1 MALNL
6 SILDHSKWPALLKV
20 ARLDRPIGS
29 LLLLWPT
36 LAALWIAAE
45 GTPSLH
51 LLIVFSLGTL
61 LTRSAGCVVNDLA
74 DQKLDGHVKRTAL
87 RPLAT
92 GEIVSRDA
100 IEFMVLLLLI
110 SLGLVLTTNLMTIVW
125 AIGAV
130 AAAGIYPFFEANH
143 APAASGSG
151 DCVFL
156 RYSDGLC
163 CYGRTNHGRDWP
175 LILGESHLGH
185 RLRHLLCH
193 G

>member
-87 RPLAT
+87 RPFFTDPTARGRGLGQKIIQHIEGTA
-92 GEIVSRDA
+92 RD
-100 IEFMVLLLLI
+100 
-110 SLGLVLTTNLMTIVW
+110 LGLSQLKLETGSLLHDAHHLYEREGFVLCGPF
-125 AIGAV
+125 GA
-130 AAAGIYPFFEANH
+130 YE
-143 APAASGSG
+143 PAEFS
-151 DCVFL
+151 VFMCKDL
-156 RYSDGLC
+156 
-163 CYGRTNHGRDWP
+163 TKV
-175 LILGESHLGH
+175 
-185 RLRHLLCH
+185 
-193 G
+193 